1 MTHTDS
7 WLWRRA
13 FVEPRSDATAAE
25 QQYFLSRYQSMRE
38 KAALLVG
45 RIPSDLKDMTVHDI
59 SHLDALWEM
68 GSILGRDRV
77 DLNPPEAF
85 VYGGAILLHDAAMSL
100 AAYGGGI
107 DGLKTEVSWRDS
119 YARLQAQQ
127 PTARS
132 PQPDGLLEKLATAEA
147 LRSLHASQAE
157 KLPTM
162 SWVSDSG
169 VPEFLIDDPEVR
181 NFYGPKIGRIAHS
194 HWWSIDKVEN
204 ELSNDLG
211 PLGGRTN
218 SKISLL
224 KIASLLRV
232 SDAIHLDR
240 RRAPAFLRKLLNPE
254 GVSANH
260 WAFQERMAVPFIES
274 GALVYSAAP
283 AFDISVAEAWWLAFD
298 AVSMVDR
305 ELRQVDHLLQ
315 KRGIARLNATRVE
328 GVGSPTELARYVETS
343 GWVPVDSTVR
353 VSDVPKIVATLGGS
367 KLYGDD
373 PLAAVREL
381 IQNAADAVL
390 ARRSMEER
398 SNKWGEVKVSLRR
411 DGASFWLVVED
422 NGIGMSTNVLTGP
435 LIDFGNSFWRSSLAA
450 EEFPGLQAAGISATG
465 KYGIG
470 FFSVFMLGRRVRV
483 TSRRFDKASDSVRS
497 LEFQN
502 GLGSRPILF
511 KPSPER
517 LLIDG
522 GTRIEV
528 ELDKDPV
535 VEGGILH
542 QGAYRKTVR
551 SLSSVIAATAPNISV
566 QVSVDEF
573 GEDEVAVR
581 PDDWIDMDGDDLI
594 GRVSGVARKTN
605 ESRSSSRSRMMPLM
619 ADDGTIYGRAMIETE
634 LYGSSGSGCISVG
647 GLRAS
652 NFGFIRGVLLG
663 QESTAARNSAFPIA
677 PPGVLAAWASEQ
689 AELLTGAE
697 LHGEDKA
704 RAAQVVLMCG
714 GDIGELPVARLA
726 GTWLSSSALRDVLA
740 DTDEVYVHF
749 DGDVSYDED
758 TDDVHPKEFAH
769 HFEEVEDV
777 VFVPKDLPGL
787 SMQSDVARLKA
798 ANGNTVPN
806 LEAVVRAI
814 VTEAVGAD
822 AAEESWDVTVG
833 TVSGS
838 DITREVTLFR
848 PEAVFSRLDVPG

>member
-1 MTHTDS
+1 MAYTDS
-7 WLWRRA
+7 WLWQKA
-13 FVEPRSDATAAE
+13 FIEPRGDATASE
-25 QQYFLSRYQSMRE
+25 QQYFLGRYQAMRE

-45 RIPSDLKDMTVHDI
+45 RISSDLKDMTVHDI

-68 GSILGRDRV
+68 GSILARNGV
-77 DLNPPEAF
+77 DFNPPEAF

-100 AAYGGGI
+100 AAYDGGLA
-107 DGLKTEVSWRDS
+107 GLKKEVSWRDS
-119 YARLQAQQ
+119 YARLKAQQ
-127 PTARS
+127 LNAKP
-132 PQPDGLLEKLATAEA
+132 PLPNDLLEKLATAEA
-147 LRSLHASQAE
+147 LRRLHASQAE

-162 SWVSDSG
+162 SWVSETG
-169 VPEFLIDDPEVR
+169 PAEFLIDDPEVR
-181 NFYGPKIGRIAHS
+181 NFYGPKIGKVAHS

-224 KIASLLRV
+224 KIASMLRV

-254 GVSANH
+254 GVSASH
-260 WAFQERMAVPFIES
+260 WSFQERMAVPFIDS

-298 AVSMVDR
+298 AVSMVDK
-305 ELRQVDHLLQ
+305 ELRQVDHLLE
-315 KRGIARLNATRVE
+315 KRGIGRLNATRVE

-367 KLYGDD
+367 KLYGND
-373 PLAAVREL
+373 PLAAIREL

-390 ARRSMEER
+390 ARRSIENR
-398 SNKWGEVKVSLRR
+398 SKHWGEVRVSLCR
-411 DGASFWLVVED
+411 DGASIWLVVED

-435 LIDFGNSFWRSSLAA
+435 LIDFGNSFWRSTLAA

-497 LEFQN
+497 LEFQS

-511 KPSPER
+511 QPSSDR
-517 LLIDG
+517 HLIDG

-528 ELDKDPV
+528 ELSNDPAE
-535 VEGGILH
+535 EGGFLH
-542 QGAYRKTVR
+542 QGGYQKTVK

-566 QVSVDEF
+566 QLSVDEF
-573 GEDEVAVR
+573 GKEEVVVQ
-581 PDDWIDMDGDDLI
+581 PDDWIEMDGDDLI
-594 GRVSGVARKTN
+594 GRISGVARKTIGAKT
-605 ESRSSSRSRMMPLM
+605 SSRSRMMPLI
-619 ADDGTIYGRAMIETE
+619 AEDGAIYGRAMIETE
-634 LYGSSGSGCISVG
+634 LFGSSGSGCISVG

-677 PPGVLAAWASEQ
+677 PPGVLGAWATEQ
-689 AELLTGAE
+689 AELLASAE

-714 GDIGELPVARLA
+714 GDIGDLPVARLNA
-726 GTWLSSSALRDVLA
+726 TWLSSRDLEGVLA
-740 DTDEVYVHF
+740 DFDEVYVHF
-749 DGDVSYDED
+749 AGDVRYDED
-758 TDDVHPKEFAH
+758 TDDVHPKEFAN
-769 HFEEVEDV
+769 HFVEAEGII
-777 VFVPKDLPGL
+777 FVPRDLPGL
-787 SMQSDVARLKA
+787 TMQSDVARLTA
-798 ANGNTVPN
+798 TNGNPVRN
-806 LEAVVRAI
+806 LEAVVRAMI
-814 VTEAVGAD
+814 TEAVGVD
-822 AAEESWDVTVG
+822 TVEEVWDVVVG

-838 DITREVTLFR
+838 DIIREVIVIR
-848 PEAVFSRLDVPG
+848 PQS

>member
-1 MTHTDS
+1 MAYTDS
-7 WLWRRA
+7 WLWQKA
-13 FVEPRSDATAAE
+13 FVEPRSDATVAE
-25 QQYFLSRYQSMRE
+25 QQYFLGRYQSMRE

-45 RIPSDLKDMTVHDI
+45 RISSDLKDMTVHDI

-68 GSILGRDRV
+68 GSILARDRV
-77 DLNPPEAF
+77 DFNPPEAF

-100 AAYGGGI
+100 AAYDGGLA
-107 DGLKTEVSWRDS
+107 GLKMEVSWKDS
-119 YARLQAQQ
+119 HARIKAQQ
-127 PTARS
+127 VNATS
-132 PQPDGLLEKLATAEA
+132 PMTEDLVEKLATAEA

-162 SWVSDSG
+162 NWVSG
-169 VPEFLIDDPEVR
+169 TGPAEFLIDDPEVR
-181 NFYGPKIGRIAHS
+181 NFYGPKIGKIAHS

-211 PLGGRTN
+211 PLGGRTS

-224 KIASLLRV
+224 KIASMLRV

-254 GVSANH
+254 GVSADH
-260 WAFQERMAVPFIES
+260 WSFQERMAVPFIENS
-274 GALVYSAAP
+274 ALVYSAAP

-298 AVSMVDR
+298 AVSMVDK

-328 GVGSPTELARYVETS
+328 GVGSPTELARYVETV

-373 PLAAVREL
+373 PLAAIREL
-381 IQNAADAVL
+381 IQNAADAVS
-390 ARRSMEER
+390 ARRSMEKR
-398 SNKWGEVKVSLRR
+398 SKQWGEVKVSLRR
-411 DGASFWLVVED
+411 NGTATWLIVED

-450 EEFPGLQAAGISATG
+450 KEFPGLQASGIAATG

-470 FFSVFMLGRRVRV
+470 FFSIFMLGKRVRV

-511 KPSPER
+511 EPSQEGV
-517 LLIDG
+517 LIDG

-528 ELDKDPV
+528 ELNKDPTE
-535 VEGGILH
+535 EGGFLY
-542 QGAYRKTVR
+542 QGGFRKTVR
-551 SLSSVIAATAPNISV
+551 PLSPVIAATAPNISV
-566 QVSVDEF
+566 QLSVDEF
-573 GEDEVAVR
+573 GNEEVVVY
-581 PDDWIDMDGDDLI
+581 PDDWINMDGDDLI
-594 GRVSGVARKTN
+594 GRISGIGNKKTG
-605 ESRSSSRSRMMPLM
+605 SKSSSQSRMMPLI
-619 ADDGTIYGRAMIETE
+619 ADDGEIYGRAMIETE
-634 LYGSSGSGCISVG
+634 SFGTSGSGCISVG

-677 PPGVLAAWASEQ
+677 PPGVLASWATEQ
-689 AELLTGAE
+689 AGLLAE
-697 LHGEDKA
+697 VQLRAEDKA
-704 RAAQVVLMCG
+704 RAAQVVLLCG
-714 GDIGELPVARLA
+714 GDIGELPVARLNS
-726 GTWLSSSALRDVLA
+726 TWLSSNSLQSVL
-740 DTDEVYVHF
+740 TNVDEVYVHF
-749 DGDVSYDED
+749 DGDISYNEDIDE
-758 TDDVHPKEFAH
+758 VHPKEFAS
-769 HFEEVEDV
+769 HFAEAEGII
-777 VFVPKDLPGL
+777 FVPKDLPGM
-787 SMQSDVARLKA
+787 SMQSDVARLRITS
-798 ANGNTVPN
+798 ANPVRN

-814 VTEAVGAD
+814 VAKAVGED
-822 AAEESWDVTVG
+822 SVEEDCDVTVG
-833 TVSGS
+833 TVSGTE
-838 DITREVTLFR
+838 ITREVVR
-848 PEAVFSRLDVPG
+848 IRSEP

>member
-1 MTHTDS
+1 MAYTDS
-7 WLWRRA
+7 WLWQKA

-25 QQYFLSRYQSMRE
+25 QQYFLARYQSMRE

-45 RIPSDLKDMTVHDI
+45 RISSDLKDMTVHDI

-68 GSILGRDRV
+68 GSILARDRV
-77 DLNPPEAF
+77 DFNPPEAF

-100 AAYGGGI
+100 AAYDGGLE
-107 DGLKTEVSWRDS
+107 GLKKEVSWRDN
-119 YARLQAQQ
+119 YARLKAQQ
-127 PTARS
+127 LNAKPPLS
-132 PQPDGLLEKLATAEA
+132 DDLLEKLATAEA

-162 SWVSDSG
+162 SWVSETG
-169 VPEFLIDDPEVR
+169 PPEFLIDDPEVR
-181 NFYGPKIGRIAHS
+181 NFYGPKMGKVAYS

-224 KIASLLRV
+224 KIASMLRV

-260 WAFQERMAVPFIES
+260 WSFQERMAVPFIES
-274 GALVYSAAP
+274 SALVYSAAP

-298 AVSMVDR
+298 AVSMVDK

-315 KRGIARLNATRVE
+315 KRGITRLNATRVE

-373 PLAAVREL
+373 PLAAIREL

-390 ARRSMEER
+390 ARRSMEKR
-398 SNKWGEVKVSLRR
+398 SKQWGEVRVSLRR
-411 DGASFWLVVED
+411 DGTSIWLVVED

-450 EEFPGLQAAGISATG
+450 AEFPGLQAAGISATG

-497 LEFQN
+497 LEFQS

-511 KPSPER
+511 KPSPDHF
-517 LLIDG
+517 LIDG

-528 ELDKDPV
+528 ELNNDPV
-535 VEGGILH
+535 EEGGFLH
-542 QGAYRKTVR
+542 QGGYKKTVK
-551 SLSSVIAATAPNISV
+551 SLSRVIAATAPNISV
-566 QVSVDEF
+566 KLSVDDF
-573 GEDEVAVR
+573 GKEEIAVH

-594 GRVSGVARKTN
+594 GRVSGIARKTI
-605 ESRSSSRSRMMPLM
+605 EAKTSSRSRMMPLI
-619 ADDGTIYGRAMIETE
+619 AEDGAIYGRAMIETE
-634 LYGSSGSGCISVG
+634 VFGSSGSGCISVG

-677 PPGVLAAWASEQ
+677 PPGVLAAWATEQ
-689 AELLTGAE
+689 AELLTSAE

-714 GDIGELPVARLA
+714 GDIGDLPVARLN
-726 GTWLSSSALRDVLA
+726 GTWLSTRDLEGVLA
-740 DTDEVYVHF
+740 GIDEVYVHF
-749 DGDVSYDED
+749 AGDVRYDED
-758 TDDVHPKEFAH
+758 TDDVHPKEFAN
-769 HFEEVEDV
+769 HFKEAEGII
-777 VFVPKDLPGL
+777 FVPKDLPGL
-787 SMQSDVARLKA
+787 FVQSDAARLKA
-798 ANGNTVPN
+798 TNSDPIRN
-806 LEAVVRAI
+806 LETVVRAVI
-814 VTEAVGAD
+814 RAAVGAD
-822 AAEESWDVTVG
+822 LIEEDWDVTVG

-838 DITREVTLFR
+838 NITRELIVIR
-848 PEAVFSRLDVPG
+848 SQP

>member
-1 MTHTDS
+1 MAYTDS

-13 FVEPRSDATAAE
+13 FVEPRSDATVAE
-25 QQYFLSRYQSMRE
+25 QQYFLTRYQSMRE
-38 KAALLVG
+38 KAAMLVG

-68 GSILGRDRV
+68 GSILARDRI
-77 DLNPPEAF
+77 DFSPPEAF

-100 AAYGGGI
+100 AAYDGGLA
-107 DGLKTEVSWRDS
+107 GLKNEVSWRDS
-119 YARLQAQQ
+119 HARLKAQQ
-127 PTARS
+127 LNAKP
-132 PQPDGLLEKLATAEA
+132 PLPDDLIEKLATAEA

-162 SWVSDSG
+162 SWMSATNTA
-169 VPEFLIDDPEVR
+169 EFLIDDPEVR
-181 NFYGPKIGRIAHS
+181 SFYGPKIGKVAHS
-194 HWWSIDKVEN
+194 HWWSIDRVEN

-218 SKISLL
+218 NKISLL
-224 KIASLLRV
+224 KIACLLRV

-240 RRAPAFLRKLLNPE
+240 RRAPAFLRSLLNPE
-254 GVSANH
+254 GVSAHH
-260 WAFQERMAVPFIES
+260 WSFQERMAVPFIEN

-315 KRGIARLNATRVE
+315 KRGITRLNATRVE

-390 ARRSMEER
+390 ARRSIER
-398 SNKWGEVKVSLRR
+398 RSKHWGEVKVSLHR
-411 DGASFWLVVED
+411 DGTSIWLVVED

-528 ELDKDPV
+528 ELNEDPTE
-535 VEGGILH
+535 EGGFLH
-542 QGAYRKTVR
+542 QGGYSKIIKT
-551 SLSSVIAATAPNISV
+551 LSRVIAATAPNVSV
-566 QVSVDEF
+566 QLTVDEF
-573 GEDEVAVR
+573 GKEEVAVH
-581 PDDWIDMDGDDLI
+581 PDDWIEMDGDELI
-594 GRVSGVARKTN
+594 GRVSGTARKST
-605 ESRSSSRSRMMPLM
+605 ESSSSSRSRMRPLI
-619 ADDGTIYGRAMIETE
+619 ADDGAIYGRAMIETE
-634 LYGSSGSGCISVG
+634 LYGSSGAGCISVG

-677 PPGVLAAWASEQ
+677 PPAVLAAWSTEQ
-689 AELLTGAE
+689 AELLTHAE

-714 GDIGELPVARLA
+714 GDIGELPVARLD
-726 GTWLSSSALRDVLA
+726 GTWLSSETLRAVLA
-740 DTDEVYVHF
+740 DLDEVYVHF
-749 DGDVSYDED
+749 AGEVRYDED

-769 HFEEVEDV
+769 HFEEAEGII
-777 VFVPKDLPGL
+777 FVPRDLPGL
-787 SMQSDVARLKA
+787 TMQSDVARLKA
-798 ANGNTVPN
+798 TNGGPVRN
-806 LEAVVRAI
+806 LEAVVRAMI
-814 VTEAVGAD
+814 TDALGTDAVED
-822 AAEESWDVTVG
+822 AWDVSVG
-833 TVSGS
+833 SVSAS
-838 DITREVTLFR
+838 EITREVILITR
-848 PEAVFSRLDVPG
+848 QG